1 MSENETGGMLRNVI
15 VLSLIAMIAGVAA
28 TLVFTLKG
36 SYAHNS
42 LLAEDA
48 STNQVALNGLSYGE
62 AFTGFN
68 KTKLIDHPE
77 DSSLLLRFDATDT
90 SAVGMVDERK
100 DDGHQNIRDKF
111 KPSDNWRM
119 GFDMKT
125 ATPGN
130 VTFYKDD
137 KHQAGVGLEASTVK
151 WLEKPEFS
159 TEYQHYELEG
169 HKDVDWGTFVM
180 YFKKI
185 NGNLPASVQIKDIE
199 LYRVP

>member
-1 MSENETGGMLRNVI
+1 MWLLLFFI
-15 VLSLIAMIAGVAA
+15 
-28 TLVFTLKG
+28 LKG

-77 DSSLLLRFDATDT
+77 DSSVLLRFDATDT
-90 SAVGMVDERK
+90 GAVGMVDER
-100 DDGHQNIRDKF
+100 
-111 KPSDNWRM
+111 
-119 GFDMKT
+119 
-125 ATPGN
+125 
-130 VTFYKDD
+130 KDD